1 MKYITGD
8 NNITNYLPN
17 CQLNMDIQK
26 KYNITDSNDYRIFL
40 QHNGDQVKNF
50 LKDTTIDTDATKV
63 ACPVCNTV
71 LYKSTF

>member
-1 MKYITGD
+1 
-8 NNITNYLPN
+8 
-17 CQLNMDIQK
+17 MDIQK